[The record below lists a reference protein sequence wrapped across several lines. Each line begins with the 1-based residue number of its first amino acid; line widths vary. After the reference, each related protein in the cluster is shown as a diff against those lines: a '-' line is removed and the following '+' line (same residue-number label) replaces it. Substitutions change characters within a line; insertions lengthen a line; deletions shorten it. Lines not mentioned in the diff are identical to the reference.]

1 VSALTWSQ
9 RGIWDLQRE
18 IWPEHQYFNLS
29 RQFEAPT
36 GCALTDVE
44 DALRWIVERYEAFR
58 TTVRRD
64 PGGVPYQHVA
74 ATGAYPLDVHEADGT
89 DPASLAERLA
99 GEYRGQAFADDEWP
113 LRVAAVT
120 QGGGPAYLLFTASHL
135 AVDGW
140 GLQVAQLAFVGRLT
154 GQAASA
160 EVPCQPVDRAAA
172 EASAAGR
179 RMAEKAVTYW
189 RRSLRAIP
197 QTMFPWEPAQPR
209 GRWCPTGELTSAA
222 AALAADALAARHAA
236 TPSSVILAATAAL
249 LGVRTENETV
259 AMCLLAANRD
269 EAKIREM
276 VGSCIQPVLFTVDLG
291 GGASF
296 HDLIDRTWRSAV
308 AARQNARYPPPLIDE
323 AVQEINACRGIMADL
338 LCHFYEGTEFCEETG
353 VADRVVGAPRT
364 AGQIAATRSGS
375 RFRPGVL
382 FGAPQKFLLH
392 VSGHP
397 GAELRLTLTADRGYL
412 SREDVRALV
421 CGIETVLID
430 AVGCDFSLAEA
441 ALRAGVAPISRG
453 PAAVRVDRC
462 WVELEAVSALLAA
475 VPGVVAAR
483 AEVVESQRGGRL
495 VGTVAVRDAG
505 LDAAR
510 LHREVIRL
518 LGDRPTAMAPQHYL
532 IHLATDQAPVDI
544 DALPRCGE
552 GPGRPVYVPRP
563 GEDEVN

>member
-1 VSALTWSQ
+1 MSELTWSQ
-9 RGIWDLQRE
+9 RGLWDLHRE
-18 IWPEHQYFNLS
+18 TWPDNQYFNLS
-29 RQFEAPT
+29 SQFQAPP
-36 GCALTDVE
+36 GCALTDIE

-64 PGGVPYQHVA
+64 PGGGPYQQVA
-74 ATGAYPLDVHEADGT
+74 AAGAYPLDVHEADGT
-89 DPASLAERLA
+89 DPASVTERLT
-99 GEYRGQAFADDEWP
+99 GEYRAQAFADEEWP
-113 LRVAAVT
+113 LRVAVVT
-120 QGGGPAYLLFTASHL
+120 QGGAPAYLLFTASHL

-140 GLQVAQLAFVGRLT
+140 GLRVAQLAFAGRLT

-160 EVPCQPVDRAAA
+160 EAPWQPLDQAAA
-172 EASAAGR
+172 EASAAGQH
-179 RMAEKAVTYW
+179 MAEQAARYW

-197 QTMFPWEPAQPR
+197 QTMFPREPAQPR

-222 AALAADALAARHAA
+222 AAMAADALAARHG
-236 TPSSVILAATAAL
+236 TTGSSVILAATAAL
-249 LGVRTENETV
+249 LGLHTGNKTV

-269 EAKIREM
+269 EAKAREM
-276 VGSCIQPVLFTVDLG
+276 IGTCVQPVLFTVDLG
-291 GGASF
+291 GAGPDGTSF
-296 HDLIDRTWRSAV
+296 HDLIDRTARSAA
-308 AARQNARYPPPLIDE
+308 AARRGARYPPPLIE
-323 AVQEINACRGIMADL
+323 EVMREINACRGIKADL
-338 LCHFYEGTEFCEETG
+338 LCQFHDETEA
-353 VADRVVGAPRT
+353 ADRVVSAPRSLDE
-364 AGQIAATRSGS
+364 IAAARSRS

-397 GAELRLTLTADRGYL
+397 GAELGLTLAADRGYL

-421 CGIETVLID
+421 CGIETVLVE
-430 AVGCDFSLAEA
+430 AAGRDFSLAEA
-441 ALRAGVAPISRG
+441 AARAGVTATGHG
-453 PAAVRVDRC
+453 PAAVLVDRC
-462 WVELEAVSALLAA
+462 WVEPEAVSELLAA

-483 AEVVESQRGGRL
+483 AEVAEDQGGCRL

-510 LHREVIRL
+510 LHREVIGL
-518 LGDRPTAMAPQHYL
+518 LDGRPAAMAPQHYL
-532 IHLATDQAPVDI
+532 IHLATDQGSADI